1 MLSNTRAHTQSHT
14 HTEKEKETLSN
25 DLQGETWEFDTCRED
40 DREAEHTPTEAEN
53 EKLGR
58 KRRKHQQRQR
68 GIREPVSDVLLF
80 SPSPCSH

>member
-1 MLSNTRAHTQSHT
+1 MSILYMYMCPSRQSDLIILNGLTLNHHALKYTHTITHT

-40 DREAEHTPTEAEN
+40 DREAEHTPSEAEK

-58 KRRKHQQRQR
+58 K
-68 GIREPVSDVLLF
+68 S
-80 SPSPCSH
+80 